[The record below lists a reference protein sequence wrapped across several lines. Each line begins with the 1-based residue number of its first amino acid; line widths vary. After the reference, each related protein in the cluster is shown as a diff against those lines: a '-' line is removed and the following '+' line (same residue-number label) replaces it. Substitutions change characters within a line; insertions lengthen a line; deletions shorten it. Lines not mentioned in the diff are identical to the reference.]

1 MISEITIMTIKQY
14 WEVSLYYRPFLI
26 FLLVCNA
33 IGTIYG
39 YDWYSGQLY
48 ITSSYFVPFVPDSP
62 TASLF
67 LTIAIALLL
76 LNKSSSIIEALA
88 FVTLI
93 KYGVWAVIMNLIMF
107 VIDGEVTINR
117 LMLLISHGIMALQAF
132 YFYPRFKI
140 TILGFVISLIWVF
153 LNDYMDYAKM
163 QFPYYKF
170 IASHVIEI
178 GVLSICLS
186 IISLFLYL
194 FLKQVLKVK
203 SFD

>member
-1 MISEITIMTIKQY
+1 M
-14 WEVSLYYRPFLI
+14 
-26 FLLVCNA
+26 
-33 IGTIYG
+33 
-39 YDWYSGQLY
+39 
-48 ITSSYFVPFVPDSP
+48 
-62 TASLF
+62 
-67 LTIAIALLL
+67 
-76 LNKSSSIIEALA
+76 
-88 FVTLI
+88 

-107 VIDGEVTINR
+107 VIDGEVTING

-153 LNDYMDYAKM
+153 LNDYMDYVKM

>member
-1 MISEITIMTIKQY
+1 MTIKQY

-26 FLLVCNA
+26 FLLICNVL
-33 IGTIYG
+33 GTIYG

-48 ITSSYFVPFVPDSP
+48 ITPTYFLPFVPDSP

-67 LTIAIALLL
+67 LSIAIGLLL
-76 LNKSSSIIEALA
+76 FNRSSSIIEALA
-88 FVTLI
+88 FVTLV
-93 KYGVWAVIMNLIMF
+93 KYGVWAVIMNIIMF
-107 VIDGEVTINR
+107 MIDGEITING
-117 LMLLISHGIMALQAF
+117 LMLLLSHGIMALQAF

-140 TILGFVISLIWVF
+140 TTIGFIVSFIWV
-153 LNDYMDYAKM
+153 LVNDYIDYVKM

>member
-1 MISEITIMTIKQY
+1 MTIKQY

-26 FLLVCNA
+26 FLLICNVL
-33 IGTIYG
+33 GTIYV

-48 ITSSYFVPFVPDSP
+48 ITPTYFLPFVPDSP

-67 LTIAIALLL
+67 LSIVIGLLL
-76 LNKSSSIIEALA
+76 FNRSSSIIEALA
-88 FVTLI
+88 FVTLV
-93 KYGVWAVIMNLIMF
+93 KYGVWAVIMNIIMF
-107 VIDGEVTINR
+107 MIDGEITING
-117 LMLLISHGIMALQAF
+117 LMLLLSHGIMALQAF

-140 TILGFVISLIWVF
+140 TIIGFIVSFIWV
-153 LNDYMDYAKM
+153 LVNDYIDYVKM

-170 IASHVIEI
+170 IASHVVEI

-194 FLKQVLKVK
+194 YLERIIKVK

>member
-1 MISEITIMTIKQY
+1 MTIKQY

-26 FLLVCNA
+26 FLLICNVL
-33 IGTIYG
+33 GTIYG

-48 ITSSYFVPFVPDSP
+48 ITPTYFLPFVPDSP

-67 LTIAIALLL
+67 LSIAIGLLL
-76 LNKSSSIIEALA
+76 FNRSSSIIEALA
-88 FVTLI
+88 FVTLV
-93 KYGVWAVIMNLIMF
+93 KYGVWAVIMNIMMF
-107 VIDGEVTINR
+107 MIDGEITING
-117 LMLLISHGIMALQAF
+117 LMLLLSHGIMALQAF

-140 TILGFVISLIWVF
+140 TAIGFIVSFIWV
-153 LNDYMDYAKM
+153 LVNDYIDYVKM

-170 IASHVIEI
+170 IASHVVEI

-186 IISLFLYL
+186 IISLILYL
-194 FLKQVLKVK
+194 ERIIKVK

>member
-1 MISEITIMTIKQY
+1 MTIKQY

-26 FLLVCNA
+26 FLLICNVL
-33 IGTIYG
+33 GTIYG

-48 ITSSYFVPFVPDSP
+48 ITPTHFLPFVPDSP

-67 LTIAIALLL
+67 LSIVIGLLL
-76 LNKSSSIIEALA
+76 FNRSSSIIEALA
-88 FVTLI
+88 FVTLV
-93 KYGVWAVIMNLIMF
+93 KYGVWAVMMNLIMF
-107 VIDGEVTINR
+107 IIDGEITING
-117 LMLLISHGIMALQAF
+117 LMLLLSHGIMALQAF
-132 YFYPRFKI
+132 YFYLRFKI
-140 TILGFVISLIWVF
+140 TKIGFIVSLVWV
-153 LNDYMDYAKM
+153 LVNDYIDYVKM

-170 IASHVIEI
+170 IASHVVEI

-194 FLKQVLKVK
+194 YLERIIKVK

>member
-1 MISEITIMTIKQY
+1 MTIKQY

-26 FLLVCNA
+26 FLLICNVL
-33 IGTIYG
+33 GTIYG

-48 ITSSYFVPFVPDSP
+48 ITPTYFLPFVPDSP

-67 LTIAIALLL
+67 LSIVIGLLL
-76 LNKSSSIIEALA
+76 FNRSSSIIEALA
-88 FVTLI
+88 FVTLV
-93 KYGVWAVIMNLIMF
+93 KYGVWAVIMNIIMF
-107 VIDGEVTINR
+107 MIDGEITING
-117 LMLLISHGIMALQAF
+117 LMLLLSHVIMALQAF

-140 TILGFVISLIWVF
+140 TIIGFIVSFIWV
-153 LNDYMDYAKM
+153 LVNDYIDYVKM

-170 IASHVIEI
+170 IASHVVEI

-194 FLKQVLKVK
+194 YLERIIKVK

>member
-1 MISEITIMTIKQY
+1 M
-14 WEVSLYYRPFLI
+14 
-26 FLLVCNA
+26 
-33 IGTIYG
+33 
-39 YDWYSGQLY
+39 Y
-48 ITSSYFVPFVPDSP
+48 ITPSYFVPFVPDSP

-107 VIDGEVTINR
+107 VIDGEVTING

-153 LNDYMDYAKM
+153 LNDYMDYVKM

-170 IASHVIEI
+170 IASHVVEI

-186 IISLFLYL
+186 IISLILYL
-194 FLKQVLKVK
+194 YLERIIKVK

>member
-1 MISEITIMTIKQY
+1 MTIKQY

-26 FLLVCNA
+26 FLLICNVL
-33 IGTIYG
+33 GTIYG

-48 ITSSYFVPFVPDSP
+48 ITPTYFLPFVPDSP

-67 LTIAIALLL
+67 LSIVIGLLL
-76 LNKSSSIIEALA
+76 FNRSSSIIEALA
-88 FVTLI
+88 FVTLV
-93 KYGVWAVIMNLIMF
+93 KYGVWAVIMNIIMF
-107 VIDGEVTINR
+107 MIDGEITING
-117 LMLLISHGIMALQAF
+117 LMLLLSHGIMALQAF

-140 TILGFVISLIWVF
+140 TIIGFIVSFIWV
-153 LNDYMDYAKM
+153 LVNDYIDYVKM

-170 IASHVIEI
+170 IASHVVEI

-194 FLKQVLKVK
+194 YLERIIKVK

>member
-1 MISEITIMTIKQY
+1 MGSFTLLSSI
-14 WEVSLYYRPFLI
+14 FN
-26 FLLVCNA
+26 FLLICNVL
-33 IGTIYG
+33 GTIYG

-48 ITSSYFVPFVPDSP
+48 ITPTYFLPFVPDSP

-67 LTIAIALLL
+67 LSIVIGLLL
-76 LNKSSSIIEALA
+76 FNRSSSIIEALA
-88 FVTLI
+88 FVTLV
-93 KYGVWAVIMNLIMF
+93 KYGVWAVIMNIIMF
-107 VIDGEVTINR
+107 MIDGEITING
-117 LMLLISHGIMALQAF
+117 LMLLLSHGIMALQAF

-140 TILGFVISLIWVF
+140 TIIGFIVSFIWV
-153 LNDYMDYAKM
+153 LVNDYIDYVKM

-170 IASHVIEI
+170 IASHVVEI

-194 FLKQVLKVK
+194 YLERIIKVK

>member
-1 MISEITIMTIKQY
+1 MTIKQY

-26 FLLVCNA
+26 FLLICNVL
-33 IGTIYG
+33 GTIYG

-48 ITSSYFVPFVPDSP
+48 ITPTYFLPFVPDSP

-67 LTIAIALLL
+67 LSIVIGLLL
-76 LNKSSSIIEALA
+76 FNRSSSIIEALA
-88 FVTLI
+88 FVTLV
-93 KYGVWAVIMNLIMF
+93 KYGVWAVIMNIIMF
-107 VIDGEVTINR
+107 MIDGEITING
-117 LMLLISHGIMALQAF
+117 LMLLLSHGIMALQAF

-140 TILGFVISLIWVF
+140 TIIGFIVSFIWV
-153 LNDYMDYAKM
+153 LVNDYIDYVKM

-170 IASHVIEI
+170 ITSHVVEI

-194 FLKQVLKVK
+194 YLERIIKVK